1 MSLDFGI
8 KTHSIGRDGY
18 VWWVGQI
25 ASEDSWKENKP
36 ENPKDSNEDIKGF
49 GERYRVAIV
58 GYTPFDTQEVTDDEL
73 PWASVEYPVTAG
85 AGGRASS
92 QSANLAQGD
101 FVRGYFLDSEE
112 GQIPIICA
120 VIGRNEYQAITKN
133 RPAGVR
139 FTNYSGFL
147 PEDYVPFYTQKMT
160 QGGEIIGKVAVIRK
174 KFLKGMGVLVR
185 A

>member
-1 MSLDFGI
+1 MLDFGI

-73 PWASVEYPVTAG
+73 QWASVEYPVTAG
-85 AGGRASS
+85 AGGRAYTESC
-92 QSANLAQGD
+92 G
-101 FVRGYFLDSEE
+101 
-112 GQIPIICA
+112 
-120 VIGRNEYQAITKN
+120 
-133 RPAGVR
+133 AGGLGGGGG
-139 FTNYSGFL
+139 SG
-147 PEDYVPFYTQKMT
+147 VAGTVNT
-160 QGGEIIGKVAVIRK
+160 GGAAGGGV
-174 KFLKGMGVLVR
+174 GMLRQVQV
-185 A
+185 